1 MKGRVFVAMMLMAV
15 VPTTVMAQQA
25 EDVER
30 AKASFKA
37 GATAYAAGEYLA
49 AIQALEAAYALT
61 PIPAIAFSLA
71 QAERKQYFV
80 AHEREHLDR
89 AIALFRRYVEQTPTG
104 GRRADALDA
113 LSQLESIAA
122 TQAGGA
128 ARAAGASDPTRRTRL
143 MITSE
148 APGARISLDGGPAV
162 ASPLIREVEP
172 GKHRV
177 EVTADGYFPEQHEI
191 GAVASELIP
200 DVVTLRERPSAL
212 VLSTPAG
219 AEIYLDGAF
228 ARRGGE
234 QITLELPSGAHRLAV
249 AEKGHQAVSREVD
262 LLPGKSESLRFT
274 LEPTRQRRV
283 AMALFVGSAAALA
296 TGVVFGALTLRAEQ
310 QAKDFLSAQA
320 QGNVSRE
327 QLSEYDEDVA
337 NRNRYR
343 IATGVSLASA
353 VGLGTTAFFLFELD
367 QPSSE
372 QLHRASSSTEGG
384 RPSPRSMPTSR
395 VRFAPLAAP
404 GNLGAVLVGSF

>member
-1 MKGRVFVAMMLMAV
+1 MKGRVFVASMMIAV
-15 VPTTVMAQQA
+15 VVPATALAQQPN
-25 EDVER
+25 DVER

-61 PIPAIAFSLA
+61 PVPAIAFSLA

-89 AIALFRRYVEQTPTG
+89 ALALFRRYVEQTPTG

-122 TQAGGA
+122 TQTGVAG
-128 ARAAGASDPTRRTRL
+128 RTAGASEATRRTRL

-148 APGARISLDGGPAV
+148 TPGAQISLDGGPPV
-162 ASPLIREVEP
+162 PSPLIREVEA

-177 EVTADGYFPEQHEI
+177 EVTAEGYFPEQHEL
-191 GAVASELIP
+191 GAVAGELIP

-212 VLSTPAG
+212 VISTSAG
-219 AEIYLDGAF
+219 AEIYVDGAF

-249 AEKGHQAVSREVD
+249 AEKGHQTASREVE
-262 LLPGKSESLRFT
+262 LLPGKSENLRFT
-274 LEPTRQRRV
+274 LQSTRQRHV
-283 AMALFVGSAAALA
+283 AVALFVSGAAALG
-296 TGVVFGALTLRAEQ
+296 TGAVFGVLTLRAEQ
-310 QAKDFLSAQA
+310 QAKDFLSSQA
-320 QGNVSRE
+320 QGNVTRE
-327 QLSEYDEDVA
+327 QLSEYDDDVA
-337 NRNRYR
+337 NRNRFR
-343 IATGVSLASA
+343 IATAVSLASA
-353 VGLGTTAFFLFELD
+353 VGLGMTAFFLYELD

-372 QLHRASSSTEGG
+372 QLHRASS
-384 RPSPRSMPTSR
+384 PSSR
-395 VRFAPLAAP
+395 LRFAPVATP
-404 GNLGAVLVGSF
+404 GNVGASVVGSF